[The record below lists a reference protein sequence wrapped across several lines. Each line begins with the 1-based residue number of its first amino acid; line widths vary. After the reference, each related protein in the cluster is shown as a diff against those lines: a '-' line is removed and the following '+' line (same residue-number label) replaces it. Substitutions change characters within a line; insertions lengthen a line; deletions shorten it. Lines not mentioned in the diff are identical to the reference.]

1 MAVLFVQD
9 IGQIG
14 VQHRLK
20 TQGAQVTLQDPLEQN
35 WKLTTKQDLT
45 EYYWISGIQK
55 VSMSNFGDVTPLWTT
70 SISWFKKMA
79 PLLQINWKRML
90 VDVILLEPFR
100 SFIKKHIYFRE
111 ENHPS
116 QVFSSQPC
124 LAMQGENN
132 QPAPGEKASALLLKI
147 LSMHPWWHSEWPS
160 WKISHSQIA
169 RVITC
174 FFSIDRY

>member
-70 SISWFKKMA
+70 SISWFKKNGTTIA
-79 PLLQINWKRML
+79 DQLKANVGWCYSIGTLSLFHQEAHLLSRGK
-90 VDVILLEPFR
+90 
-100 SFIKKHIYFRE
+100 
-111 ENHPS
+111 
-116 QVFSSQPC
+116 SSQPSF
-124 LAMQGENN
+124 L
-132 QPAPGEKASALLLKI
+132 QPAMFGHAGRKQSTGPRRKSQCSAAENSLHASMMALWVAI
-147 LSMHPWWHSEWPS
+147 VENFSFPN
-160 WKISHSQIA
+160 
-169 RVITC
+169 RTC
-174 FFSIDRY
+174 YHVFFFYR

>member
-20 TQGAQVTLQDPLEQN
+20 TQGAQVTLQDPLEQI
-35 WKLTTKQDLT
+35 WKLKTKQDLT

-70 SISWFKKMA
+70 SISWFKKNGTTIA
-79 PLLQINWKRML
+79 DQLKANVGSTSTFERKIIPAKFSPASHVWPCSEKTINRPPEKKPVLCCWKFSPWIHDGTQRPSWQIIIPK
-90 VDVILLEPFR
+90 
-100 SFIKKHIYFRE
+100 
-111 ENHPS
+111 S
-116 QVFSSQPC
+116 QV
-124 LAMQGENN
+124 
-132 QPAPGEKASALLLKI
+132 
-147 LSMHPWWHSEWPS
+147 
-160 WKISHSQIA
+160 
-169 RVITC
+169 